1 MLYVI
6 LFIRIHRGK
15 FKIPLVTRREFPND
29 LYTPAT
35 SIPSWK
41 YGLNGLTYKFLSIS
55 MTNRRILYDK
65 GKSVF
70 LFSLNN

>member
-29 LYTPAT
+29 LYTPAM
-35 SIPSWK
+35 SIPS
-41 YGLNGLTYKFLSIS
+41 
-55 MTNRRILYDK
+55 
-65 GKSVF
+65 
-70 LFSLNN
+70 